1 VAQAGQLS
9 AILKVVRDTANAS
22 GIPAWRP
29 VLQAIFVLLLAAA
42 CSSTPPPPRK
52 TYDVSI
58 DFLKLAQG
66 QCMAVSSFTNR
77 YDEPLRI
84 SGDIRLLGRDGK
96 LIGNVPLITETLPPA
111 WPGRQADRQR
121 TADHRDPRAG
131 RESEPR
137 SFPDA
142 DSLRCRHGALSLDP
156 ELPGQGF
163 VMPHERRALPWR
175 GELHRGAQ
183 GLGDLVTAG

>member
-1 VAQAGQLS
+1 MS

-29 VLQAIFVLLLAAA
+29 VLQAVFILLLAAA

-96 LIGNVPLITETLPPA
+96 LIGNVPLITETLA
-111 WPGRQADRQR
+111 PGEKASR
-121 TADHRDPRAG
+121 DH
-131 RESEPR
+131 SLMQIL
-137 SFPDA
+137 SDA
-142 DSLRCRHGALSLDP
+142 DMARCRSIQSYQVKVSLCRTKDGRYLGGASCI
-156 ELPGQGF
+156 G
-163 VMPHERRALPWR
+163 ERR
-175 GELHRGAQ
+175 GS
-183 GLGDLVTAG
+183 VTW